1 MGDYNPSENSYDPI
15 MGTSVVE
22 NGDLLMTA
30 GVKYVPRGEKG
41 GRLLPIISSSVTSSR
56 TALLLSLL
64 SLLTALVLLALGL
77 ASLAPL
83 PSKVAEQH
91 KVSSNSPIKLKKV
104 LGLIIVIVSHTSKV
118 LPYFLSSYIF
128 TTNEDYVLST
138 TIMAGW
144 STTFLVITT
153 TCWPTSCLTSF

>member
-91 KVSSNSPIKLKKV
+91 KVSSNSPIKLKKSFGADNCHCIPHKQSLTIFFV
-104 LGLIIVIVSHTSKV
+104 LIHFHNK
-118 LPYFLSSYIF
+118 
-128 TTNEDYVLST
+128 
-138 TIMAGW
+138 
-144 STTFLVITT
+144 
-153 TCWPTSCLTSF
+153 

>member
-1 MGDYNPSENSYDPI
+1 MTCDKGHGLLFGLKHPALWVKLATFEFLPGQRLSILHYVSAIADTSQWQCRMGDYNPSENSYDPI
-15 MGTSVVE
+15 MGKSAVE
-22 NGDLLMTA
+22 NGDLLTA

-41 GRLLPIISSSVTSSR
+41 GRLLPIFSSSVTSSR

-91 KVSSNSPIKLKKV
+91 KVSSNSPIK
-104 LGLIIVIVSHTSKV
+104 I
-118 LPYFLSSYIF
+118 
-128 TTNEDYVLST
+128 
-138 TIMAGW
+138 
-144 STTFLVITT
+144 
-153 TCWPTSCLTSF
+153 C